1 MAYNLIDDVLKRFK
15 TDNLVDLNTFYE
27 TLLDTFIYNNNKR
40 VSNEGLL
47 SRYIDGTIRRNI
59 CAEVC
64 ILSYLKDNKMH
75 CIALRSEASGSCM
88 YSSASLFFVAD
99 NTLMNVL
106 RVLTSLEIY
115 IYADYY
121 CKHPL
126 FSKIFSEYSS
136 HFINLKS
143 LLCMSVSHSALD
155 SGFENNNIIKAEAIA
170 NCESTEKWAG
180 FLCLLGLSSV
190 LSCNIVS
197 CYSDFGV
204 EKYKIFFNQEISPRT
219 PIKCFSPF
227 YILFVMMG
235 IFSPVHFS
243 IITMSH

>member
-15 TDNLVDLNTFYE
+15 TDNLVDLNSFYE

-64 ILSYLKDNKMH
+64 IPSYLKDNKMH
-75 CIALRSEASGSCM
+75 CIALRSEASRSCM

-115 IYADYY
+115 IHADYY

-126 FSKIFSEYSS
+126 FSKIFSDYSS
-136 HFINLKS
+136 H
-143 LLCMSVSHSALD
+143 LD

-170 NCESTEKWAG
+170 NCESAEKWAG
-180 FLCLLGLSSV
+180 FFMFVRFIISSF
-190 LSCNIVS
+190 L
-197 CYSDFGV
+197 
-204 EKYKIFFNQEISPRT
+204 
-219 PIKCFSPF
+219 
-227 YILFVMMG
+227 
-235 IFSPVHFS
+235 
-243 IITMSH
+243 